1 VKATSRFL
9 AGAGALLLLALY
21 VVPLWSISLFAPQ
34 YPEGLGMEIHLTT
47 VTGARPTDLQTIN
60 GLNHYIGMRPIQPES
75 IPELHWFPM
84 VVAALVVLGLV
95 AALLGNR
102 RLVIAWLGGLAAF
115 GAVGLADFWRWAYDY
130 GHDLD
135 TEHAIIKV
143 PGMTY
148 QPPIIGTKHLLNFT
162 ATSWPSYGAW
172 IALLAF
178 AFGLT
183 SLFVGRHRWRAGSSS
198 ARKQPAPT
206 RQPSITPRVSGTMAA
221 LLVLGMPGQK
231 RDTILVSATGP
242 VRSLAAAIQRASNN
256 ALIRV
261 AAGVYREP
269 MIVIDKPVEIIGE
282 GWPVLDAQGTHQII
296 AVTADDV
303 TIRGLVLRNV
313 GASDVEDRAALRIT
327 KAHRCVIDD
336 NRLENTFF
344 GIYLAGVTDCRI
356 TNNVIAG
363 ARNRDHAA
371 GNGIHLWSSNHI
383 TIARNQIRGH
393 RDGIYFEF
401 VRASDVEGNTS
412 EANIRYGLHFMYS
425 DDCRYV
431 ANTFHANG
439 AGVAVMY
446 TKRVTMLGNRFE
458 QNWGSAAYGLLLKEV
473 YDAHLEENRF
483 EHNTVGLVADGANRI
498 RAIHNDFEGN
508 GWALKLMA
516 STDAGRFERNNF
528 LNNTFDVVSNSRQ
541 SSSEFVG
548 NYWDSYRGYDLN
560 RDGAGDV
567 PYHPVRL
574 FSLLAQANEPSLVL
588 LRSPFVALLDAAERA
603 LPTLTPSPLVDV
615 APSMRRVR

>member
-1 VKATSRFL
+1 MKTASRIL
-9 AGAGALLLLALY
+9 VAAGALLLLALY

-34 YPEGLGMEIHLTT
+34 YPEGLGMVIRLTT

-75 IPELHWFPM
+75 IPELHWFPIL
-84 VVAALVVLGLV
+84 VAALVVLGL
-95 AALLGNR
+95 AASLLGRR
-102 RLVIAWLGGLAAF
+102 RLVVAWLGGVAAF
-115 GAVGLADFWRWAYDY
+115 GALGLADFWRWAYDY

-135 TEHAIIKV
+135 AEHAIIKV

-162 ATSWPSYGAW
+162 ATSWPSTGAW
-172 IALLAF
+172 LALAAF
-178 AFGLT
+178 VLGLT
-183 SLFVGRHRWRAGSSS
+183 SLYLERRRRPSDPSGTRT
-198 ARKQPAPT
+198 QPAPA
-206 RQPSITPRVSGTMAA
+206 RQSSITPRVSGTMAA
-221 LLVLGMPGQK
+221 IVVLGVPGQK
-231 RDTILVSATGP
+231 RDTILVSPTGP
-242 VRSLAAAIQRASNN
+242 VSSIAAAIQRAPSN
-256 ALIRV
+256 ALVRV
-261 AAGVYREP
+261 EPGVYREP
-269 MIVIDKPVEIIGE
+269 MIVVDKPVEIEGE
-282 GWPVLDAQGTHQII
+282 GWPALDGEGTHQIM
-296 AVTADDV
+296 AVAADDV
-303 TIRGLVLRNV
+303 TVRGLVFRNV
-313 GASDVEDRAALRIT
+313 RPSDIEDRAALRIT
-327 KAHRCVIDD
+327 KAHGCVVDG
-336 NRLENTFF
+336 NRIENSFF

-363 ARNRDHAA
+363 TRRSDHAA

-383 TIARNQIRGH
+383 TIAHNHIRGH

-401 VRASDVEGNTS
+401 VRSSDVEDNTS
-412 EANIRYGLHFMYS
+412 EGNVRYGLHFMYS

-446 TKRVTMLGNRFE
+446 TKRVTMLRNRFE

-473 YDAHLEENRF
+473 YDVQLADNHF
-483 EHNTVGLVADGANRI
+483 IHNTVGLVADGANRI
-498 RAIHNDFEGN
+498 QAIHNDFVDN

-560 RDGAGDV
+560 HDGAGDV

-574 FSLLAQANEPSLVL
+574 FSLLAQANEPSLIL
-588 LRSPFVALLDAAERA
+588 LRGSFVSLIDAAERA
-603 LPTLTPSPLVDV
+603 LPTLTPAPLVDR
-615 APSMRRVR
+615 APAMKRLP

>member
-1 VKATSRFL
+1 VKTASRVL

-75 IPELHWFPM
+75 IPEMHWFPM
-84 VVAALVVLGLV
+84 VVAALVAIGLG
-95 AALLGNR
+95 AALLGSR
-102 RLVIAWLGGLAAF
+102 RLVVAWLGGLAAF
-115 GAVGLADFWRWAYDY
+115 GALGLADFWRWAYDY
-130 GHDLD
+130 GHNLD
-135 TEHAIIKV
+135 AEHAIIKV

-162 ATSWPSYGAW
+162 ATSWPAVGAW
-172 IALLAF
+172 LAVLAF
-178 AFGLT
+178 ALGLT
-183 SLFVGRHRWRAGSSS
+183 SLYLDRRRRAFDSNNT
-198 ARKQPAPT
+198 RRQPAPT
-206 RQPSITPRVSGTMAA
+206 PQPSMTPRVTGTMAA
-221 LLVLGMPGQK
+221 LAVLGMPGQK
-231 RDTILVSATGP
+231 RDTIFVSPTGS
-242 VRSLAAAIQRASNN
+242 VSSIAAAIQRASTN

-261 AAGVYREP
+261 LPGVYREP
-269 MIVIDKPVEIIGE
+269 MIVVDKQVEIAGE
-282 GWPVLDAQGTHQII
+282 GWPALDGDGAHQIM

-303 TIRGLVLRNV
+303 TVRGLVLRNV

-327 KAHRCVIDD
+327 KAHGCVIDG

-344 GIYLAGVTDCRI
+344 GIYLAGVSDCRI
-356 TNNVIAG
+356 TNNVILG
-363 ARNRDHAA
+363 ARNREHAA

-383 TIARNQIRGH
+383 TIAHNRISRH

-401 VRASDVEGNTS
+401 VRSSDIEDNTS
-412 EANIRYGLHFMYS
+412 EGNIRYGLHFMYS

-431 ANTFHANG
+431 ANTFRANG

-446 TKRVTMLGNRFE
+446 TKRVAMLENRFE
-458 QNWGSAAYGLLLKEV
+458 HNWGSAAYGLLLKEV
-473 YDAHLEENRF
+473 YDVRLENNRF
-483 EHNTVGLVADGANRI
+483 AGNTVGLVADGANRI
-498 RAIHNDFEGN
+498 QALHNDFDGN

-516 STDAGRFERNNF
+516 STDAGHFERNNF

-541 SSSEFVG
+541 SSSEFTG
-548 NYWDSYRGYDLN
+548 NYWDAYRGYDLN
-560 RDGAGDV
+560 HDGAGDV

-574 FSLLAQANEPSLVL
+574 FSLLAQANEPALIL

-603 LPTLTPSPLVDV
+603 LPTLTPVPLVDR